1 MLAQPISPA
10 AQTGEDQSSHAVFA
24 SREAHQKL
32 AFIGLLGAART
43 VATYL
48 KKQYDE
54 PASCIDVDHYLAV
67 DGLFEQ
73 IKRAEALG
81 MTWVGA
87 DQLAAAGMSSVD
99 MWSVLIEPFT
109 ATSLEDL
116 VRQNDRLRPGDVVY
130 KADTIYRHTLT
141 KTDLIAAGRPA

>member
-24 SREAHQKL
+24 PREAHQKL

-48 KKQYDE
+48 QKLHDE
-54 PASCIDVDHYLAV
+54 PTRCVDADHYRAV
-67 DGLFEQ
+67 AGLFEQ

-81 MTWVGA
+81 LTWVGA
-87 DQLAAAGMSSVD
+87 DQLAAAGTSAVD
-99 MWSVLIEPFT
+99 LWSVLIEPFT

-116 VRQNDRLRPGDVVY
+116 VQQNDWLRPGDVVY
-130 KADTIYRHTLT
+130 KAGTIYRHTLT
-141 KTDLIAAGRPA
+141 ETDFAVARSAG